1 MEKLIVKNF
10 GPIKEAEVDLTKYV
24 IFIGD
29 TSTGKSVLA
38 KLIAIFKDSFLKL
51 SLLKD
56 VDRIDFIDE
65 IKKYNIDFDIKKTE
79 ISLYQNSIT
88 NNKLVKVLELKDGFI
103 LDLNPGLKDG
113 FLKIINDASEVKIN
127 NILENS
133 GIKSFNKEEVLEIF
147 NRNFYNFFLNK
158 ASSIYF
164 PAERVL
170 YSLAGNAISG
180 LLANNIALPECYK
193 EFAAKYEVARANIKS
208 TKFSS
213 FGLEYN
219 FKKGLDE
226 VKINNQKV
234 FLNEAS
240 SGVQSLVPL
249 LLVLENELKEQDQ
262 LMSGKVIVIEEPE
275 LNLFPIKQKKI
286 VEFLA
291 SSFYEKTVNCV
302 ITTHSP
308 YIISFFDTLILAKN
322 IYNEKPE
329 LKDEIIKIIPES
341 NWVDFE
347 EISVYEIK
355 EDGLVY
361 TIKDKEFKS
370 IDVNII
376 DNVSDVISEE
386 FDKLTQLRYE

>member
-38 KLIAIFKDSFLKL
+38 KLIAIFKDSFFKL
-51 SLLKD
+51 TLFKD
-56 VDRIDFIDE
+56 VEKINFQSE
-65 IKKYNIDFDIKKTE
+65 LKKYNIDFKTNKTE
-79 ISLYQNSIT
+79 ISLFQKSIS
-88 NNKLVKVLELKDGFI
+88 NDRMIKVLELKDGYI
-103 LDLNPGLKDG
+103 VNLNSELKKG
-113 FLKIINDASEVKIN
+113 FLKIISDFNESKIN
-127 NILENS
+127 SLDVDRLRSI
-133 GIKSFNKEEVLEIF
+133 NKEELIEIF
-147 NRNFYNFFLNK
+147 NRNFYNIFLNK
-158 ASSIYF
+158 TNSIYF

-170 YSLAGNAISG
+170 YSLTGNAISG

-193 EFAAKYEVARANIKS
+193 EFAAKYEVARANVK
-208 TKFSS
+208 TAKYNS

-219 FKKGLDE
+219 FKNDLDE
-226 VKINNQKV
+226 VKINNQKIL
-234 FLNEAS
+234 LNEAS

-286 VEFLA
+286 VNFLV
-291 SSFYEKTVNCV
+291 SSFYDKSVQC
-302 ITTHSP
+302 ILTTHSP
-308 YIISFFDTLILAKN
+308 YIVSSFDTLILAKN

-361 TIKDKEFKS
+361 MIKDKEFKS